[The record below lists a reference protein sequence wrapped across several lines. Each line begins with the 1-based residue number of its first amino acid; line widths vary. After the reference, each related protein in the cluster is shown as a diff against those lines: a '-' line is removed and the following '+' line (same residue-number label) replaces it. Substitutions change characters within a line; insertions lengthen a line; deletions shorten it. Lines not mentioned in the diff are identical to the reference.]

1 MKTASS
7 VATRHPFAFV
17 SLALVVALSSAC
29 GKRPEHKVEVPDPR
43 TFAYTEEMLEA
54 AGEIP
59 VQHLGRIKPLSTVA
73 SFSLLKIN
81 GKRKYELP
89 EESGLPTAGEKLD
102 PTGWLLDV
110 LLFPQQ
116 AAKYEVFLVEESA
129 VLEGVGLHFSDR
141 KRRDRYSYDQLSPAR
156 HKILQAARAA
166 HAKEERAR
174 SPVDRQSLDL
184 HQRLNEFESLA
195 GTTDYARIPVPAE
208 LPAELTAALGDAL
221 DVERQRVTAT
231 AFLTR
236 REALLPVLQSLGK
249 GDTTQQEG
257 LRAFESALAQG
268 LEDVARHTEGTLAFV
283 APEVP
288 HTKLDEGG
296 REEWDTPGDVLAGV
310 TSDTEPRQRQV
321 EVLDHL
327 AAGIRE
333 RHDPAQLATR
343 LKATRDGAVA
353 LAEARGDYRK
363 IQMER
368 TYYRINFFYN
378 ALAIFILAFILAAFS
393 WMAPGARWL
402 GWAVTG
408 TTALGCVIVVAGV
421 TMRCILRERPP
432 VVSLY
437 DTILFITGTGVM
449 TALVLGQLTRLS
461 LASTMGAFLGATGM
475 FMANR
480 YELRE
485 AATSGDTMATVQAV
499 LDTNFW
505 LATHVT
511 TVTLGYAAGL
521 LACLFAHVWLA
532 GRFIGF
538 RKGNTRYHRQLGRA
552 VYGIIAFG
560 LLFSVVGTILGG
572 IWANDSWGRFWG
584 WDPKENG
591 ALMICLFELAIVH
604 ARLGGYI
611 KDFGVC
617 VAAVLLGPVVAFSWW
632 HVNLLGV
639 GLHSYGF
646 TAGIKEWLFAYYAF
660 EIAVA
665 AAALTWWALGGR
677 HRLGQK
683 PPGNELVTQA

>member
-1 MKTASS
+1 MRTSPLAPAIRRPFTTA
-7 VATRHPFAFV
+7 F
-17 SLALVVALSSAC
+17 LALVVALTSAC
-29 GKRPEHKVEVPDPR
+29 GKRPEHKIEVAEPR
-43 TFAYTEEMLEA
+43 TYAYTKEMLDA

-59 VQHLGRIKPLSTVA
+59 VQHMGRIKPLSTVA

-81 GKRKYELP
+81 GKRKYTIP
-89 EESGLPTAGEKLD
+89 VESELPTAGEKLD

-110 LLFPQQ
+110 LLFPEQ

-129 VLEGVGLHFSDR
+129 VLEGVGLHFEDR
-141 KRRDRYSYDQLSPAR
+141 KRRDRYSYDQLTPAR
-156 HKILQAARAA
+156 QKILMAARAA
-166 HAKEERAR
+166 HTKEERSR
-174 SPVDRQSLDL
+174 SPIDRQSLDL
-184 HQRLNEFESLA
+184 HQRMTEFESMA
-195 GTTDYARIPVPAE
+195 ATMDYARIPLPAE
-208 LPAELTAALGDAL
+208 LPEGLTTALGDAL
-221 DVERQRVTAT
+221 DVKRQRVTAT
-231 AFLTR
+231 AFMVK
-236 REALLPVLQSLGK
+236 REALLAAIALLDV
-249 GDTTQQEG
+249 GDATQQAG
-257 LRAFESALAQG
+257 LRAFESAMAQG
-268 LEDVARHTEGTLAFV
+268 LDVVARHTEGTLAFV

-288 HTKLDEGG
+288 HTKGGAAG
-296 REEWDTPGDVLAGV
+296 REEWDTPGDVLAGA
-310 TSDTEPRQRQV
+310 TSDEEPRLRQV
-321 EVLDHL
+321 ALLDTL
-327 AAGIRE
+327 AAGVRE
-333 RHDPAQLATR
+333 RHDPAQVAAR
-343 LKATRDGAVA
+343 LSATRDGAVA

-378 ALAIFILAFILAAFS
+378 ALAVFIFAFILAAFG
-393 WMAPGARWL
+393 WVAPGIGWL
-402 GWAVTG
+402 RRAVTW
-408 TTALGCVIVVAGV
+408 TTALGCLLVVAGV

-437 DTILFITGTGVM
+437 DTILFITGTGVL
-449 TALVLGQLTRLS
+449 TALVLGRVMRLS
-461 LASTMGAFLGATGM
+461 LAPTLGAFLGATGM

-511 TVTLGYAAGL
+511 TVTLGYSAGL
-521 LACLFAHVWLA
+521 LACLLAHVWLGA
-532 GRFIGF
+532 RFTGF
-538 RKGNTRYHRQLGRA
+538 RSGDTRWHRQLGRA
-552 VYGIIAFG
+552 VYGIVAFG

-591 ALMICLFELAIVH
+591 ALMICLFELTIVH

-611 KDFGVC
+611 KDFGVS

-646 TAGIKEWLFAYYAF
+646 TAGIKEKLFAYYAV

-665 AAALTWWALGGR
+665 AAAFAWWALGGR
-677 HRLGQK
+677 HRLSQK
-683 PPGNELVTQA
+683 PIVHQLTA